1 MTGTTMLKN
10 ITPQNVHETLGRNI
24 LADGFGVVL
33 DLDKSH
39 GVRLYDSKSNQSYLD
54 MFSCFAS
61 APLGFN
67 HPQLVDPEFVAH
79 LGRIAVNK
87 PSNSDLYSVE
97 MAEFVDTFAR
107 LAAPKDMPH
116 LFFVEGGGLGVENAL
131 KSAMDWKVR
140 KNLAAGKGEK
150 GKQVMHFRDAFHGR
164 TGYTLSLTNTDP
176 VKTMYFT
183 QFDWPRIPNPKVTFP
198 LTDAGLKLVKA
209 AEAAAIAAMKQAFHD
224 RPDDICAIILEPIQG
239 EGGDNH
245 FRKEFFQELRRLA
258 DENEALLIFDEVQ
271 TGLGMTGK
279 MWAHE
284 NYGVQPDAFA
294 FGKKTQ
300 VCGCVVGLRIEE
312 VSDNVFST
320 PSRLNSTWG
329 GNLIDMVRCRRYLEI
344 IDQDKLVANAATVG
358 KHLLEGLQGL
368 AARHPDHLS
377 NARGVGLYCAF
388 DTTSG
393 EARGKLLAA
402 AFERGL
408 MAIGSGDRTVRFRPA
423 LIVQKSEIDEALQ
436 IFDEALQT
444 F

>member
-300 VCGCVVGLRIEE
+300 VCGCVVGRRIEE

>member
-1 MTGTTMLKN
+1 
-10 ITPQNVHETLGRNI
+10 
-24 LADGFGVVL
+24 
-33 DLDKSH
+33 
-39 GVRLYDSKSNQSYLD
+39 
-54 MFSCFAS
+54 
-61 APLGFN
+61 
-67 HPQLVDPEFVAH
+67 
-79 LGRIAVNK
+79 
-87 PSNSDLYSVE
+87 
-97 MAEFVDTFAR
+97 
-107 LAAPKDMPH
+107 
-116 LFFVEGGGLGVENAL
+116 
-131 KSAMDWKVR
+131 MDWKVR

-300 VCGCVVGLRIEE
+300 VCGCVVGRRIEE